1 MEPFEIIIVSK
12 DNIDTEHI
20 CCGFASAN
28 NVQGYEAKKSWLH
41 ARFDEGFVFKKV
53 NVRGKVFIEYVPAEF
68 AWRPINAPGY
78 MCIQCFWVAGQF
90 KGQGFG
96 KRLLESCAADAL
108 AQDKNGL
115 VVVSSTKKKPFLT
128 DKSFFIKHGFTVCDA
143 APPYFEL
150 LVRSFR
156 DAPPPTFRPNARSG
170 TFTHTKDLAILYT
183 DQCPF
188 TGFYL
193 NEMIEAAARYEL
205 SAEKIKLTTTQ
216 QVQDGPSPFGVSG
229 VYLRGKFL
237 THEIMTR
244 KSFDKLL
251 SKTLQS

>member
-1 MEPFEIIIVSK
+1 MAHYEIITVNQ

-20 CCGFASAN
+20 CCGFASAK
-28 NVQGYEAKKSWLH
+28 NVQGYEAKKTWLRE
-41 ARFDEGFVFKKV
+41 RFDDGFVFKKV
-53 NVRGKVFIEYVPAEF
+53 DVRGKVFIEYVPAEF
-68 AWRPINAPGY
+68 AWRPIDAPGY
-78 MCIQCFWVAGQF
+78 TCIQCFWVAGQF
-90 KGQGFG
+90 KGQGLG
-96 KRLLESCAADAL
+96 ARLLESCAADAL
-108 AQDKNGL
+108 AQGKNGL
-115 VVVSSTKKKPFLT
+115 VVVSSAKKKPFLT
-128 DKSFFIKHGFTVCDA
+128 DKSFFVKHGFQVCDT

-150 LVRSFR
+150 LVKPFR
-156 DAPPPTFRPNARSG
+156 DAPLPTFRPNARTG
-170 TFTHTKDLAILYT
+170 AFAHTKDLAILYT

-193 NEMIEAAARYEL
+193 DEMVEVAAEYGL

-229 VYLRGKFL
+229 VYLRGQFL

-251 SKTLQS
+251 SKALG